1 MKKNQIIRN
10 VILYTFISLLFTV
23 FTLGVGGGITSEGI
37 DNIALCVVGSFWGI
51 ICLPV
56 LGSEK

>member
-1 MKKNQIIRN
+1 MKKDQIIRN
-10 VILYTFISLLFTV
+10 VILYAFVSFLFTI

-37 DNIALCVVGSFWGI
+37 DRAALCIVGGFWGI

>member
-10 VILYTFISLLFTV
+10 VILYTFISLLFTI

-37 DNIALCVVGSFWGI
+37 DSAALCVVGSFWGI
-51 ICLPV
+51 IWLPV
-56 LGSEK
+56 LGTEK